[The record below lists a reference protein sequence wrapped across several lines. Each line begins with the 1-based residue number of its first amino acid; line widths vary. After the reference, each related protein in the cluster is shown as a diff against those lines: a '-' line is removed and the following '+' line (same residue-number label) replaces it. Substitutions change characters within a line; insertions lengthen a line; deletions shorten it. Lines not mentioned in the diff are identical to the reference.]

1 MSWIWVDERMERI
14 KRGLGVDLVKSVPNL
29 EETSSLLVRA
39 CTSLKLFVKI
49 CLFLSE
55 NVDLE

>member
-1 MSWIWVDERMERI
+1 MGWIWVDERIE
-14 KRGLGVDLVKSVPNL
+14 RGLGVDLVKSVPNL
-29 EETSSLLVRA
+29 EETSSLLVKA
-39 CTSLKLFVKI
+39 CASLELFVKM